1 MNLKDVIC
9 RLRGH
14 WEELEQLG
22 VQSLAVFGSVAR
34 GDDGDDS
41 DVDLLVEFSRPIGF
55 FGFFDV
61 KERLEQ
67 ILGRQ
72 VDLVT
77 RDAVKPALRER
88 IFREAVDAA

>member
-1 MNLKDVIC
+1 MQLNDVIR
-9 RLRGH
+9 RLRTH
-14 WEELEQLG
+14 RAELEQLG
-22 VQSLAVFGSVAR
+22 VRSLAVFGSVAR
-34 GDDGDDS
+34 EEAGEGS

-61 KERLEQ
+61 KDRLEQ
-67 ILGRQ
+67 ILETR

-88 IFREAVDAA
+88 ILREAIDAA

>member
-1 MNLKDVIC
+1 MNLKDVIG

-14 WEELEQLG
+14 REELEQLG

-34 GDDGDDS
+34 GDDDDDS

-61 KERLEQ
+61 KERLAQ

-88 IFREAVDAA
+88 ILREAVDAA